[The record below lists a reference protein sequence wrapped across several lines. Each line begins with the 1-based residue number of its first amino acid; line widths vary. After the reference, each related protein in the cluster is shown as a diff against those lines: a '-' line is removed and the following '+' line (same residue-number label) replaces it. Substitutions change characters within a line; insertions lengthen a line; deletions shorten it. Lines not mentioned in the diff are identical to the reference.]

1 MATHKMGGRPQQ
13 PATPQRRVAPPLPVG
28 VHYTIP
34 DAKLLPPQDRA
45 LLKSLDWKEGDPIPS
60 DLPEILAGTAAVNAL
75 VDEYTSDDD
84 RRIPQIAEQSV
95 NLTEVALNS
104 LPAEHREEVEAFMQD
119 VQTEL
124 SGDAKKPKPVI
135 SPPRV
140 SPSVREQAKQALLRA
155 KSQQTRDIAAQQANS
170 EFAGVDP
177 GVRRVLENTEV
188 LQESPDEPEEP
199 QEAAAQ
205 PKAADT
211 GLSSAHTHCLRC
223 GFPADKP
230 DLVDVTESDKL
241 SWLQSMVGDQ
251 PFRKTFS
258 MYGGRVTVTLR
269 LLTPS
274 EQDMITAQQWRDLA
288 EERYAK
294 PDYIQFQE
302 RYIIAMS
309 LVAVRINDD
318 DYQFPERAEGWQ
330 VDDEKDRVRSIY
342 QYVYA
347 GEGPLKST
355 PLARIVSQSLR
366 DFFALTNKLE
376 AMAYAADF

>member
-13 PATPQRRVAPPLPVG
+13 PATPQRRMAPPLPVG
-28 VHYTIP
+28 VHYTVP

-45 LLKSLDWKEGDPIPS
+45 LLKSLDWKEGEPIPA
-60 DLPEILAGTAAVNAL
+60 DLPNILAGADAVSAL

-84 RRIPQIAEQSV
+84 RRIPQVAEQSV
-95 NLTEVALNS
+95 SLAEVAINS

-119 VQTEL
+119 VQAEL
-124 SGDAKKPKPVI
+124 SSAPKKPKPAA
-135 SPPRV
+135 SPARV
-140 SPSVREQAKQALLRA
+140 SPAVRERAKQALLRA
-155 KSQQTRDIAAQQANS
+155 KEQQARDVAAQQANR

-188 LQESPDEPEEP
+188 LQESPEEAEEP
-199 QEAAAQ
+199 QEAAAEV
-205 PKAADT
+205 KATDT

-241 SWLQSMVGDQ
+241 LWLQSMVGDQ

-258 MYGGRVTVTLR
+258 MYGGKVTVTMR

-302 RYIIAMS
+302 RYIVALS
-309 LVAVRINDD
+309 LVAVRVNDD
-318 DYQFPERAEGWQ
+318 DYQFPESAEGWQ
-330 VDDEKDRVRSIY
+330 TDDEKDRVRNIY
-342 QYVYA
+342 QYVYT
-347 GEGPLKST
+347 GDGPLKST